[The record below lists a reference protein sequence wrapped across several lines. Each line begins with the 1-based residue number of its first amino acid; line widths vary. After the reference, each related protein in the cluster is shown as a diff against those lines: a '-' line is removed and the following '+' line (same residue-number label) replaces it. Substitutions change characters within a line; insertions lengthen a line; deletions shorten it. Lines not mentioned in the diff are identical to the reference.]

1 MICPLLESKSR
12 TGSSNRYKAHK
23 QEDVTRGL
31 PSCQPPCGL
40 APFSVPGY
48 IVSLAGQSQPQTS
61 GQPGGNTEI
70 NDAMGVAHFAFCHID
85 KLISYAVSNLFLI
98 ILA

>member
-1 MICPLLESKSR
+1 M
-12 TGSSNRYKAHK
+12 
-23 QEDVTRGL
+23 
-31 PSCQPPCGL
+31 
-40 APFSVPGY
+40 
-48 IVSLAGQSQPQTS
+48 SLAGQSQPQTS